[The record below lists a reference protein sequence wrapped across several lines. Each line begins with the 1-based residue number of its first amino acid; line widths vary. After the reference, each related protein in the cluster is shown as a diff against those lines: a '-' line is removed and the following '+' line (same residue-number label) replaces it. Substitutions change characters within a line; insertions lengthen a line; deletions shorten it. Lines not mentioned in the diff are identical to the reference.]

1 MTQFSSLRRAMNG
14 KIWFVHEQKMN
25 EILAFL
31 EMKFSGGH
39 AAADVLAEIRAANQS
54 TEIRAKAAGAA
65 GGGTVAVI
73 PIYGLIMHRPSMDL
87 SGPGGTSCMVLARK
101 IREAVNDPN
110 ISAIVL
116 DVDSPGGDTD
126 GVDELATEIYN
137 GRKQKKITAVSNC
150 LNASA
155 AYYLSCQA
163 SEVVVSPSSMTGS
176 IGVYCVHE
184 DDSEM
189 LTNLGVKLSLIKF
202 GDNKAEGNPYEPLSD
217 TARQHLQE
225 MVDTFGGMFEKAV
238 ARGRGVSRD
247 EVHSKFGQGRVF
259 DAKTAVKIG
268 MADRVG
274 TLDEVLSKY
283 GVVTSSSQAR
293 AATEEVEIH
302 AENGEGW
309 DDVRDA
315 AAARRRRLEL
325 SRV

>member
-1 MTQFSSLRRAMNG
+1 MSQFASLRCAMNG
-14 KIWFVHEQKMN
+14 RLFYVHEQKMN

-39 AAADVLAEIRAANQS
+39 ASADVLAEIRAANQA
-54 TEIRAKAAGAA
+54 TELRAKTAAAS

-73 PIYGLIMHRPSMDL
+73 PVYGLIMHRPSMDL
-87 SGPGGTSCMVLARK
+87 SGPGGTSCQVLSRRL
-101 IREAVNDPN
+101 REAVNDPN
-110 ISAIVL
+110 ISAIVM

-137 GRKQKKITAVSNC
+137 ARKQKKITAVSNC

-189 LTNLGVKLSLIKF
+189 LTKLGVKLSLIKF
-202 GDNKAEGNPYEPLSD
+202 GDNKAEGNRYESL
-217 TARQHLQE
+217 TAAAREHLQE

-283 GVVTSSSQAR
+283 GAVSGSSQAR
-293 AATEEVEIH
+293 ASEVAPAIS
-302 AENGEGW
+302 AE
-309 DDVRDA
+309 VA
-315 AAARRRRLEL
+315 AEARRRQLAL
-325 SRV
+325 AGL

>member
-1 MTQFSSLRRAMNG
+1 MSQFASLRRAMNG
-14 KIWFVHEQKMN
+14 RLWYVHEQKMN

-39 AAADVLAEIRAANQS
+39 VAADALAEIRASNQA
-54 TEIRAKAAGAA
+54 TELRAKAASSA

-73 PIYGLIMHRPSMDL
+73 PIYGLIMHRPAMDL
-87 SGPGGTSCMVLARK
+87 SGPGGTSCTVLSRR
-101 IREAVNDPN
+101 IREAANDPN
-110 ISAIVL
+110 ISAIVM

-137 GRKQKKITAVSNC
+137 ARKQKKITAVSNC

-189 LTNLGVKLSLIKF
+189 LTKLGVKLSLIKF
-202 GDNKAEGNPYEPLSD
+202 GDNKAEGNPYEPL
-217 TARQHLQE
+217 TASAREHLQE

-259 DAKTAVKIG
+259 DAKTAVRIG

-283 GVVTSSSQAR
+283 GAVSGSSQAR
-293 AATEEVEIH
+293 ASENAPAISAEV
-302 AENGEGW
+302 
-309 DDVRDA
+309 A
-315 AAARRRRLEL
+315 ADARRRQLAL
-325 SRV
+325 AGL